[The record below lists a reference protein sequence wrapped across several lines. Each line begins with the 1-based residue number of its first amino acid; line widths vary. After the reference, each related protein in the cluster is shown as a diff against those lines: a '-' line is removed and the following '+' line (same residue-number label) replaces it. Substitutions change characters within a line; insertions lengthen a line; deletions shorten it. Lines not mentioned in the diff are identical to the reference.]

1 MTRWQN
7 HPIRLARQRKNVT
20 QSGLAREI
28 GVTRGAITAIEQARV
43 RMPKPETLQAI
54 ATHLGVTAP
63 GLRAELVAW
72 LAAEE
77 KVELSTRARATLQL
91 EARHIPA
98 YRSFTHWRE
107 QIVDTPTAFAILLRI
122 NSDVVFRYEQGKDSR
137 GMPDRL
143 AGALQ
148 NVLGVSEPY
157 LQALQALPVGG

>member
-20 QSGLAREI
+20 QSGLARDI

-43 RMPKPETLQAI
+43 RMPKADTLTAI
-54 ATHLGVTAP
+54 AKQLGVKP
-63 GLRAELVAW
+63 EDLRAELVAW

-91 EARHIPA
+91 EPRHIAA
-98 YRSFTHWRE
+98 YRDFTHWRE
-107 QIVDTPTAFAILLRI
+107 QIVGTPTAFAILLRI
-122 NSDVVFRYEQGKDSR
+122 NSDVVFRYEQGRDTR

-148 NVLGVSEPY
+148 NVLGISESY
-157 LQALQALPVGG
+157 LSAVQALPVRR